1 MVPWIRMADI
11 AICSECSGEMDVSA
25 AAPFNRVS
33 CPQCGAEVRVK
44 VDFGA
49 YLLERRLAYGGM
61 SVVFVA
67 RDQTLG
73 REVALKV
80 LNEDYSQDELRT
92 SQFEK
97 EAELTALVSHPNVVR
112 VYSVGRAF
120 ERFFIAM
127 ELISGESLEKI
138 LETGKPMPE
147 KQVLQIG
154 RQVVDGLRAAK
165 DSGLIH
171 RDIKPGNILL
181 DDRGNAK
188 IVDFGLSLV
197 TQGGLARATEIFA
210 TPYYAPPEALEGG
223 EEDFRSDIYAL
234 GASLYHALSGR
245 PPIDNK
251 STNTKVLL
259 EVKRNIPPLKKVAP
273 EASRATAALIARAM
287 GYQRSDRFSSY
298 QEFLD
303 AIDSAIAQK
312 ELPEGPREQAA
323 RRSSSRWPMIVGGL
337 VLLGLVVMGLLVM
350 NGNKE
355 KDEPAVRADSAGSVV
370 AEEAEAVS
378 DAQKISRI
386 YLRAQGALQSGD
398 FSEAENNFLR
408 LYRMKNVPEPTPTW
422 AGFEAGLAAL
432 LEGRSNEARLT
443 FTRLSEHL
451 KGTELDA
458 GTKVLLEDLL
468 QDWDS
473 LEPYPLPANCPQD
486 VEKALVEFARAL
498 KNWEQG
504 QVQAAQFFQ
513 TFAQQTFLEQK
524 DWISSYQAWA
534 QKLAGDAHKLA
545 EGTPDWSISLTREE
559 AVAELARLT
568 SLADRLETSGRAQFV
583 VRSWQEWI
591 RASAEVGEN
600 ATWQE
605 STKQN

>member
-1 MVPWIRMADI
+1 
-11 AICSECSGEMDVSA
+11 MDVSA

-33 CPQCGAEVRVK
+33 CPQCSAEVRVK
-44 VDFGA
+44 IDFGA

-138 LETGKPMPE
+138 LEAGKPMPE
-147 KQVLQIG
+147 KQVLQVG
-154 RQVVDGLRAAK
+154 RQVVDGLRAAR

-181 DDRGNAK
+181 DEQGNAK

-197 TQGGLARATEIFA
+197 TQGGLATASEIFA

-234 GASLYHALSGR
+234 GATLYHALSGK

-259 EVKRNIPPLKKVAP
+259 EVKRNVPPLKKVAP
-273 EASRATAALIARAM
+273 EVSRATAALIARAM

-303 AIDSAIAQK
+303 AIDHAVAQE
-312 ELPEGPREQAA
+312 ELPNAQRERTS
-323 RRSSSRWPMIVGGL
+323 RRSTSRWPMVVGGV
-337 VLLGLVVMGLLVM
+337 VLLGLVAMGLLVV
-350 NGNKE
+350 NGRKE
-355 KDEPAVRADSAGSVV
+355 KDVLGDVAGSPEAV
-370 AEEAEAVS
+370 AEEGTAPVS
-378 DAQKISRI
+378 DAQRISRM
-386 YLRAQGALQSGD
+386 YLRAQEALQSGN

-408 LYRMKNVPEPTPTW
+408 LYRMKNIPEPTPTW

-432 LEGRSNEARLT
+432 LEGRSNDARSTFARLAK
-443 FTRLSEHL
+443 HL
-451 KGTELDA
+451 KDAELDA
-458 GTKVLLEDLL
+458 GTKVMLEDLVK
-468 QDWDS
+468 DWDS
-473 LEPYPLPANCPQD
+473 LEPCPLPANCPQD

-504 QVQAAQFFQ
+504 RAQAANFFQ
-513 TFAQQTFLEQK
+513 AFAQQTFAEQK
-524 DWISSYQAWA
+524 DWVAGYQTWA
-534 QKLAGDAHKLA
+534 QKLEEDARKL
-545 EGTPDWSISLTREE
+545 EQGTPDWSASLTREE
-559 AVAELARLT
+559 AAAELARLT
-568 SLADRLETSGRAQFV
+568 SLADRLETSGRAQFT

-591 RASAEVGEN
+591 RASVKEGEKR
-600 ATWQE
+600 AWEEHTEQD
-605 STKQN
+605 